1 MTTTD
6 ANVLDTLNA
15 VFPMCDGQV
24 DYRFEVR
31 PRSSIYI
38 RKAEHRRG
46 ENRARIKITSAR
58 NFPNAFEL
66 HTYIDNSNI
75 QTDHRERDYLIGA
88 EHIEEIINILR
99 MAH

>member
-1 MTTTD
+1 MTPTNTSVFD
-6 ANVLDTLNA
+6 ALDA

-38 RKAEHRRG
+38 RKAEHKRG
-46 ENRARIKITSAR
+46 ENRARIRITSAD

-66 HTYIDNSNI
+66 HTYIDNHNI
-75 QTDHRERDYLIGA
+75 QTDHRDYLIGA
-88 EHIEEIINILR
+88 EHIEEIINILI

>member
-1 MTTTD
+1 MTPTNTSVFNALD
-6 ANVLDTLNA
+6 AA
-15 VFPMCDGQV
+15 FPMFDLQV

-38 RKAEHRRG
+38 RKPEHRRG
-46 ENRARIKITSAR
+46 ENRARINIDSAR
-58 NFPNAFEL
+58 NFPNALEL
-66 HTYIDNSNI
+66 RAYIDNHNI
-75 QTDHRERDYLIGA
+75 QTDHRDYLIGA